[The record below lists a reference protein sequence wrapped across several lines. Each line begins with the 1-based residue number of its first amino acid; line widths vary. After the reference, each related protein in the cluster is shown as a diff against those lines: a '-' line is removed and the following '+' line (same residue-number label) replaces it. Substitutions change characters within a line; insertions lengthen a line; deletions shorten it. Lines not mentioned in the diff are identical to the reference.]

1 MRAEK
6 EDGSWDC
13 ASTAEV
19 EARATAEATAEDCRK
34 RRREKNRFCEVM
46 GYEDEMGAAIVS
58 RRCGEGYQISAI
70 RYQETTAGDS
80 VGARLKKQ
88 GMDDL
93 AIVRTWGAAL
103 LRLYKSEPKKVA
115 QGYPYVPK
123 SPSARPARE
132 ARGSRMKR
140 NARLERRG
148 IDVLERQSPPF
159 ANGEKSGAPFRGSP
173 RSPGQAG

>member
-1 MRAEK
+1 MSVEK
-6 EDGSWDC
+6 EDGSCIC
-13 ASTAEV
+13 ASAVEV
-19 EARATAEATAEDCRK
+19 EARATTDATAEDCRK
-34 RRREKNRFCEVM
+34 RRREKNEFCELM
-46 GYEDEMGAAIVS
+46 RYEDEMGDAVVS
-58 RRCGEGYQISAI
+58 RRCGEGYQISAT
-70 RYQETTAGDS
+70 RYQKATAREG
-80 VGARLKKQ
+80 VGAHLKKQ

-93 AIVRTWGAAL
+93 AIVRTWSAAV
-103 LRLYKSEPKKVA
+103 LRPYKSEPKKVA
-115 QGYPYVPK
+115 QGYPYVPE
-123 SPSARPARE
+123 SPCVTPACG